1 MISSFTIT
9 AYNFDMCLVSTDA
22 ETPVKFH
29 TECDSIGTNLGGSKL
44 RKILW

>member
-1 MISSFTIT
+1 MISSATIT
-9 AYNFDMCLVSTDA
+9 AYHFDMCLASTDT

-29 TECDSIGTNLGGSKL
+29 SAYDSIDTNLGGSKL